1 MSRLV
6 VVSNRVAP
14 ITEGEPTAGGLAAG
28 VLDALKQKGGIWFGW
43 SGEIT
48 EDAAAAAHVERTV
61 GSITLYT
68 VDLARS
74 DYDAFYR
81 GFANGT
87 LWPTLHYQ
95 VGHAHFDWA
104 EFSGYRRVNTL
115 FAQALARLV
124 RPDDLIWAHDYHL
137 LCLAEALREAG
148 LRNRMGLFLHTPFPA
163 PAVFMTNPAHEA
175 LVRAMCQ
182 FDLLGFQTEDDRS
195 AFADYVVRQAGGSAQ
210 DAGALAAFDRTVKTG
225 VYPIGVHVDE
235 VRHEA
240 EAPHNQRYASRLR
253 ASLLGRPLIL
263 SVDRLDY
270 SKGLRPRFIA
280 FERFLERYPR
290 HHAHVVFMQ
299 IAPPSRGDIETYR
312 EIRRELEAEAGRI
325 NGRFAEVDWMPLRYL
340 NRGFAR
346 SALMPLYAEAQV
358 GLVTPLRDGMNLVAK
373 EYVAAQDPDN
383 PGVLVLSQFAGAARE
398 LDAALIVNPYDE
410 AGVAA
415 ALDRGLAM
423 ACGERRERH
432 AAMLRV
438 MRRNSLDAWRDRFE
452 ADLRGGPAIAS
463 AA

>member
-1 MSRLV
+1 MPRLV

-48 EDAAAAAHVERTV
+48 EGEASPVHLERTV

-68 VDLARS
+68 LDLSRR

-95 VGHAHFDWA
+95 VGHAQFDWA
-104 EFSGYRRVNTL
+104 EFDGYRRVNVL
-115 FAQALARLV
+115 FARALARLV
-124 RPDDLIWAHDYHL
+124 RPDDMIWAHDYHL

-148 LRNRMGLFLHTPFPA
+148 LGNRMGLFLHTPFPA

-175 LVRAMCQ
+175 LIRAMCG
-182 FDLLGFQTEDDRS
+182 FDLLGFQTEDDRT
-195 AFADYVVRQAGGSAQ
+195 AFADYVVRQAGGSAS
-210 DAGALAAFDRTVKTG
+210 DDGVIGAFGRTVKTG

-240 EAPHNQRYASRLR
+240 EAPAHQRYASRLHD
-253 ASLLGRPLIL
+253 SLSGRPLIL

-280 FERFLERYPR
+280 FERFLERYP
-290 HHAHVVFMQ
+290 HHHGAVVFMQ

-312 EIRRELEAEAGRI
+312 EIRRALEAEAGRI

-373 EYVAAQDPDN
+373 EYVAAQNPDN

-410 AGVAA
+410 TGVAA
-415 ALDRGLAM
+415 ALDRALAM
-423 ACGERRERH
+423 PRGERIERH
-432 AAMLRV
+432 TAMLAT
-438 MRRNSLDAWRDRFE
+438 MRRNSLDAWRDRFV
-452 ADLRGGPAIAS
+452 ADLS
-463 AA
+463 